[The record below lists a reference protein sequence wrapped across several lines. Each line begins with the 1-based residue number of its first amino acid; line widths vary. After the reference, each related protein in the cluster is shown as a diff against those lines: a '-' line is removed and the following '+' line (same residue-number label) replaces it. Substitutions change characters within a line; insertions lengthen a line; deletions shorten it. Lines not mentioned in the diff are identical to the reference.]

1 MIRPILDGDGYIV
14 IPEHKEGLYKGELVE
29 VVLNV

>member
-1 MIRPILDGDGYIV
+1 GDGYIV